1 MREGRNLVPRPE
13 ENRAGGSGCVTE
25 LRGGE
30 EFISDGGETVRGRG
44 ALLESELFRSGFEIP
59 ASDSAVD

>member
-1 MREGRNLVPRPE
+1 MRGTNLVPRPE
-13 ENRAGGSGCVTE
+13 ENRARGTGCVTE

-30 EFISDGGETVRGRG
+30 EFFSDGGETVSGRG
-44 ALLESELFRSGFEIP
+44 ALLESELFRSGFDIP